1 MFALVLLL
9 LTHLLVFAPTHNAK
23 KAALIILS
31 FVSALLMEAAGWLTR
46 FANPGFAW
54 LKVIAFVVF
63 QLLLGGLVVGLALL
77 IARGP
82 RQHKRH

>member
-23 KAALIILS
+23 KAALIVGA
-31 FVSALLMEAAGWLTR
+31 FVSALLMEAASWLTR
-46 FANPGFAW
+46 FAHPGFAW

-63 QLLLGGLVVGLALL
+63 QLLLGGLIVGLTVL
-77 IARGP
+77 IAQGP
-82 RQHKRH
+82 RHAKRH